1 MSLTVI
7 IPCYNEEL
15 IIEDTVN
22 YLNKNINNIDF
33 EIILIDDFSNDK
45 TLNILNELSSKYK
58 NIKIFKNKKKD

>member
-58 NIKIFKNKKKD
+58 KIKIFKNKKKD